1 MTDIISKQNIK
12 QRLEEIDVEISQLNL
27 HKQELSSKWKAE
39 KSYIHSIRDFN
50 EKIEEAKFDAEQFE
64 RQGNLA
70 KVAEIRYGLL
80 PDLDNNIK
88 SAKEQLNILQRTG
101 KMLKEEVDA
110 EDIASILAKQTG
122 IPVQKMLETE
132 RIKLLKIEERIHAR
146 LIGQEEAVSAV
157 SNAIRRSRA
166 GLQDANKP
174 IGSFIFLGSTGVG
187 KTEMAKA
194 LAEFLFDDETALV
207 RIDMS
212 EYMEKHSV
220 SKLIGAPP
228 GYIGYDE
235 GGQLTEAIRRRPYSV
250 VLLDEIEK
258 ANIDVFNILL
268 QVLDDGRLTDGKGR
282 TVNFKNT
289 IIIMTSNLGSEVL
302 SSKLEMINDSN
313 RKEIMNS
320 AQNELNAILK
330 KSFRPEF
337 LNRIDE
343 IVIFNPLT
351 NTEIISIAKLHLLK
365 LIDKMKKLN
374 IELSFTPKALSFISK
389 KGFDPLYGA
398 RPLKRVIQKY
408 LTDEISIKLLS
419 NEFISGDKILI
430 EYDNFGLTFK
440 KAE

>member
-1 MTDIISKQNIK
+1 MSDSVSIQNIK
-12 QRLEEIDVEISQLNL
+12 QRLEEIQFEITQLNAQ
-27 HKQELSSKWKAE
+27 KQSLSSKWMAE
-39 KSYIHSIRDFN
+39 KSYIHSIRNFN
-50 EKIEEAKFDAEQFE
+50 EQIENAKSDSEQYE
-64 RQGNLA
+64 RQGDLA
-70 KVAEIRYGLL
+70 KVAEIRYGIIRNLE
-80 PDLDNNIK
+80 NNIK
-88 SAKEQLNILQRTG
+88 SAKEQLNILQRNG

-110 EDIASILAKQTG
+110 EDIASILGKQTG

-132 RIKLLKIEERIHAR
+132 RIKLLKIEERIHNR
-146 LIGQEEAVSAV
+146 LIGQEDAVTAI

-166 GLQDANKP
+166 GLQDTNKP

-194 LAEFLFDDETALV
+194 LAEFLFDDENALV

-212 EYMEKHSV
+212 EYMEKFSV

-302 SSKLEMINDSN
+302 SSKLEMINENN
-313 RKEIMNS
+313 RDKIM
-320 AQNELNAILK
+320 ALAKNELYDILK
-330 KSFRPEF
+330 KTLRPEF

-343 IVIFNPLT
+343 IIIFNPLT
-351 NTEIISIAKLHLLK
+351 SKEIISIAKLHIVK
-365 LIDKMKKLN
+365 LIEKMRKLN
-374 IELSFTPKALSFISK
+374 IDLNISNDALAFISQ
-389 KGFDPLYGA
+389 KGFDPIYGA

-408 LTDEISIKLLS
+408 LTDELSVKLLS
-419 NEFISGDKILI
+419 NEFISGDKVTIDYNNSRL
-430 EYDNFGLTFK
+430 LFK
-440 KAE
+440 KAT